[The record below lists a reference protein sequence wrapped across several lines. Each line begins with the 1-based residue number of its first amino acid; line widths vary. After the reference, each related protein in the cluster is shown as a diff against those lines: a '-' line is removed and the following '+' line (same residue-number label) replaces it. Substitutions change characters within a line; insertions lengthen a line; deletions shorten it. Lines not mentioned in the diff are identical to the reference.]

1 MIHCVR
7 HPIHKHFVLKLVW
20 AFDVVLW
27 IFRLPVLLRI
37 HTIPVLLDRLA
48 PREDRC
54 TAMRMNLDDA
64 TEIVKRACNLR
75 LFRSALF
82 PKHCLRQSL
91 TLYRCLKRMG
101 YPVQIHFGVMK
112 DLGDFRGHSW
122 VTIGDKAVADTARSG
137 VFQTVYSYPPT
148 GSVSVSRSQ
157 RQTDCRTTVNVTKL
171 S

>member
-1 MIHCVR
+1 MIHWVR

-37 HTIPVLLDRLA
+37 HTIPVLLERLA
-48 PREDRC
+48 PCEDRC

-64 TEIVKRACNLR
+64 TEIVKWACNLP

-101 YPVQIHFGVMK
+101 HPVQIHFGVNK
-112 DLGDFRGHSW
+112 DESGFRGHSW
-122 VTIGDKAVADTARSG
+122 VTMAGKPFADTT
-137 VFQTVYSYPPT
+137 QTGIFKAVYSYPPAGQFQFVDRTATEITET
-148 GSVSVSRSQ
+148 GQQHSELR
-157 RQTDCRTTVNVTKL
+157 
-171 S
+171 